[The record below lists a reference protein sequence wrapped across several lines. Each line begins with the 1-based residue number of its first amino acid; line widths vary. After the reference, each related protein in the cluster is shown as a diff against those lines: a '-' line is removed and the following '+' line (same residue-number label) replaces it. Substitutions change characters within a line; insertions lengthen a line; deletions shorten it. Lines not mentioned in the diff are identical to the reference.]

1 MKILG
6 LLLIIYAII
15 VFFSAVAKPAIVWN
29 SFKVRGFVKVLGE
42 KGTLILFYILGG
54 AALLLGVL
62 LLF

>member
-15 VFFSAVAKPAIVWN
+15 VIFSAVAKPAIIWN
-29 SFKVRGFVKVLGE
+29 SFKIRAFIKILGE
-42 KGTLILFYILGG
+42 KGTLILFYVVAGS
-54 AALLLGVL
+54 ALLLGVL